1 MNLIWEPV
9 LAIILAITSF
19 SIKSN
24 PKAPDADVALAHAV
38 DEADVVVHVD
48 WKATVGDNYPTFQK
62 LVDDPQIKQVPEL
75 AKALRDGITQVEGG
89 RAMAKGMAGLD
100 LVGDITSMTVFGKLP
115 QPGAHQ
121 PDFLVVARGSFAA
134 DLPSKLARGMAGK
147 EETIDGRVAAAMADG
162 TLVGLTKSG
171 VLIAGKRDWA
181 APRLADAW
189 KPSTRV
195 KGSAWANIATV
206 LDKKPFFLVA
216 SKPSAE
222 ATATM
227 VAKHGSDNFGRD
239 LIANHTL
246 AIVAASATGLHW
258 TYQAKDVAFAARMKT
273 ASEGVIELMRAGHL
287 VPRGVAELVVA
298 ALPSYAGK
306 SPGIDGAIKHKDKL
320 MAAIDDLT
328 GDGKFT
334 ASVKLTGNLVTVE
347 TKAKRISDVVPTGVL
362 MGLGAIG
369 YLTPL
374 ARLLGRGP
382 AIFAARDRIPEVARE
397 QRRNVRTPSPCQ
409 PRSLALR

>member
-38 DEADVVVHVD
+38 DEADVVIHVD

-100 LVGDITSMTVFGKLP
+100 LVGDIASMTVFGKLP

-121 PDFLVVARGSFAA
+121 PDFLVVVRGSFAV

-195 KGSAWANIATV
+195 KGSAWATIATV
-206 LDKKPFFLVA
+206 LDKKPFFLAA
-216 SKPSAE
+216 SKPSPE
-222 ATATM
+222 ASARM
-227 VAKHGSDNFGRD
+227 VAMHGADNFGRD
-239 LIANHTL
+239 LISNHL
-246 AIVAASATGLHW
+246 LVIVAASATGLHW

-273 ASEGVIELMRAGHL
+273 ASEGMIELMRAGHL

-298 ALPSYAGK
+298 ALPSYAGT
-306 SPGIDGAIKHKDKL
+306 SPAIDGAIKHKAKL
-320 MAAIDDLT
+320 MAAVNDLT

-369 YLTPL
+369 FLTASQASP
-374 ARLLGRGP
+374 P
-382 AIFAARDRIPEVARE
+382 
-397 QRRNVRTPSPCQ
+397 TPSKATATKPT
-409 PRSLALR
+409 PARPAPKPTKPSGGAPIKKPALAL